1 MKFMDVL
8 DPLQMRK
15 GGLLWKPIKQATG
28 LTDAQMI
35 GIGALATGGAIAAPA
50 LLGAA
55 GGGAAAGAGAAS
67 TAGTTAGAA
76 GATQGGL
83 LSQAGS
89 IMGPISQGLQI
100 SNQVAAMNQ
109 AQPMQPGQLQQR
121 PGPDL
126 SQFIAAEGQRNQMM
140 DAERQK
146 RLQQQQMA
154 LGGLFGGAN
163 GRIA

>member
-28 LTDAQMI
+28 LTDAQMA
-35 GIGALATGGAIAAPA
+35 GAGLLAVGGAMAAPSFVPGLLSAATGGAS
-50 LLGAA
+50 A
-55 GGGAAAGAGAAS
+55 GSGAAA
-67 TAGTTAGAA
+67 TTAGA
-76 GATQGGL
+76 TEGGGFMNGL
-83 LSQAGS
+83 ASFGKPAL
-89 IMGPISQGLQI
+89 QGLQVGTE
-100 SNQVAAMNQ
+100 VAKLSQ
-109 AQPMQPGQLQQR
+109 GQPMQPGQLQQR